1 MRNKQAIED
10 LAARLNQVLDL
21 LHNDI
26 DSGKLHMT
34 AEYAKQQLGQS
45 LIYLES
51 LRQYLDLE
59 Q

>member
-10 LAARLNQVLDL
+10 LADRLSRVLDL

-26 DSGKLHMT
+26 DSGKPHIT
-34 AEYAKQQLGQS
+34 AEFAKQQLGQS

-59 Q
+59 N

>member
-10 LAARLNQVLDL
+10 LAARVNQILDF

-26 DSGKLHMT
+26 DSGKPHMT
-34 AEYAKQQLGQS
+34 SEYAKQQLGQS
-45 LIYLES
+45 LIYMES

-59 Q
+59 N

>member
-1 MRNKQAIED
+1 MRNKQVIED
-10 LAARLNQVLDL
+10 LAARLNQVLDF

-26 DSGKLHMT
+26 DSGKPHMT

-45 LIYLES
+45 LVYIES

-59 Q
+59 N

>member
-10 LAARLNQVLDL
+10 LAARLDQVLSL

-26 DSGKLHMT
+26 DSGKPHIT
-34 AEYAKQQLGQS
+34 AEFAKQQLGQS
-45 LIYLES
+45 LIYVES

-59 Q
+59 N

>member
-10 LAARLNQVLDL
+10 QAARLNQVLDL

-26 DSGKLHMT
+26 DSGKPHMT
-34 AEYAKQQLGQS
+34 PDYAKQQLYQCLL
-45 LIYLES
+45 LIES
-51 LRQYLDLE
+51 LRQYIDLE

>member
-26 DSGKLHMT
+26 DSGKPHMT
-34 AEYAKQQLGQS
+34 ADYAKQQLGQS
-45 LIYLES
+45 LIYMES

-59 Q
+59 N

>member
-10 LAARLNQVLDL
+10 LAARLTQVLDL

-26 DSGKLHMT
+26 DSGKPHIT
-34 AEYAKQQLGQS
+34 PEFAKQQLGQS

-59 Q
+59 H

>member
-1 MRNKQAIED
+1 MRNKQVIED

-26 DSGKLHMT
+26 DSGKPHIT
-34 AEYAKQQLGQS
+34 AEFAKQQLGQA
-45 LIYLES
+45 LAYTET

>member
-10 LAARLNQVLDL
+10 LAARLTQVLDL
-21 LHNDI
+21 LHNDV
-26 DSGKLHMT
+26 DSGKPHMT
-34 AEYAKQQLGQS
+34 TEYAKQQLGQS

-59 Q
+59 N

>member
-10 LAARLNQVLDL
+10 LAARVNQILDF

-26 DSGKLHMT
+26 DSGKPHMT
-34 AEYAKQQLGQS
+34 PEYAKQQLGQS
-45 LIYLES
+45 LIYMES

-59 Q
+59 N

>member
-10 LAARLNQVLDL
+10 LAARLTQVLDL
-21 LHNDI
+21 LHNDV
-26 DSGKLHMT
+26 DSGKPHMT
-34 AEYAKQQLGQS
+34 ADYAKQQLGQS

-59 Q
+59 N

>member
-10 LAARLNQVLDL
+10 LAARLDQVLSL

-26 DSGKLHMT
+26 DSGKPHIT
-34 AEYAKQQLGQS
+34 PEFAKQQLGQA
-45 LIYLES
+45 LIYTES

-59 Q
+59 N

>member
-10 LAARLNQVLDL
+10 LAARLTQVLDL

-26 DSGKLHMT
+26 DSGKPHIT
-34 AEYAKQQLGQS
+34 AEFAKQQLGQAI
-45 LIYLES
+45 IYLES

-59 Q
+59 N